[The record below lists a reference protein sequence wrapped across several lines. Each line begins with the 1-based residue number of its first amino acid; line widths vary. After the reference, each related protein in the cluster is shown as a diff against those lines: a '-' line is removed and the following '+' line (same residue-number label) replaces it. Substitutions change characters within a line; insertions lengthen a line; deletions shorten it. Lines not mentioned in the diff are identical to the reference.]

1 LSRKGILVV
10 IRLFLYRP
18 WHIRIQNISVSN
30 TIAHPAEFTNVEYVG
45 PCRCAFAI
53 RVKLL
58 YEDHRRFEL
67 SVLIQGVCATIGKE
81 RETDLMALIGM
92 RDVCWGFGDPPL
104 LENVTFQI
112 EKGERVCLVGRN
124 GVGKSS
130 LLKLLAGEIVPDK
143 GEVWR
148 RQGVAVAAMAQDVPA
163 RFDGTIFEVVAH
175 GFGATG
181 QALVEYNRIC
191 RSIETKSAPRLAD
204 RRDQLQQTLEADGGW
219 DLSTRVENILSRTRL
234 DPEMRFCDL
243 SAGLKRRTLFAR
255 ALAGKPDI
263 LLLDEPTNHLDI
275 HTILWMEEFIQNH
288 VKTLLFITHDR
299 AFLQKTAGRILELDR
314 GRLISFDCDY
324 PTYLKNKQT
333 ALEIEETQHR
343 VFDKK
348 LSKEEAWIRKG
359 IKARRTRN
367 EGRVRNLE
375 KMRAAYRARRHKIG
389 SVKLQVQ
396 EAERTGKLVIEAES
410 VGFAYG
416 KTPIVRDF
424 STVIMRGDKVGIMGP
439 NGVGKTTLLKILL
452 KKALPQKGG
461 VRHGTNLQVVYFDQ
475 LRAQLDEHKTVR
487 DNIDSGNDFI
497 VFNGRKRHVFSY
509 LQDFLFSPQRCL
521 TPVHVL
527 SGGEKNRLLLAR
539 LFTQPANVLVLDEPT
554 NDLDVDTLE
563 LLEELIFEYPG
574 TLLLVSHDRAFL
586 NNVVTST
593 IVFEGDGQVVEY
605 IGGYDDWLRQR
616 PQAAVVPSPEKSDLN
631 KARPGLRHAHPKN
644 WGTCSSGNCRPCLK
658 KSRPWNRNRRRCS
671 QPCPTPCFTKREKR
685 RLQGSNQISTAS
697 SRKLK
702 PPTDAGKSSIH
713 TGAGRRTIRAA
724 RCPDKGIIRTGADFL
739 DRQRMQPVVKITSG

>member
-1 LSRKGILVV
+1 
-10 IRLFLYRP
+10 
-18 WHIRIQNISVSN
+18 
-30 TIAHPAEFTNVEYVG
+30 
-45 PCRCAFAI
+45 
-53 RVKLL
+53 
-58 YEDHRRFEL
+58 
-67 SVLIQGVCATIGKE
+67 
-81 RETDLMALIGM
+81 
-92 RDVCWGFGDPPL
+92 
-104 LENVTFQI
+104 
-112 EKGERVCLVGRN
+112 
-124 GVGKSS
+124 
-130 LLKLLAGEIVPDK
+130 
-143 GEVWR
+143 
-148 RQGVAVAAMAQDVPA
+148 
-163 RFDGTIFEVVAH
+163 
-175 GFGATG
+175 
-181 QALVEYNRIC
+181 
-191 RSIETKSAPRLAD
+191 
-204 RRDQLQQTLEADGGW
+204 
-219 DLSTRVENILSRTRL
+219 
-234 DPEMRFCDL
+234 
-243 SAGLKRRTLFAR
+243 
-255 ALAGKPDI
+255 
-263 LLLDEPTNHLDI
+263 
-275 HTILWMEEFIQNH
+275 
-288 VKTLLFITHDR
+288 
-299 AFLQKTAGRILELDR
+299 
-314 GRLISFDCDY
+314 
-324 PTYLKNKQT
+324 
-333 ALEIEETQHR
+333 

-631 KARPGLRHAHPKN
+631 KARPG
-644 WGTCSSGNCRPCLK
+644 T
-658 KSRPWNRNRRRCS
+658 
-671 QPCPTPCFTKREKR
+671 
-685 RLQGSNQISTAS
+685 
-697 SRKLK
+697 
-702 PPTDAGKSSIH
+702 
-713 TGAGRRTIRAA
+713 AA
-724 RCPDKGIIRTGADFL
+724 RPSQKLGYMQQRELQALPQKIEALESEQAALFATLSDPLFYKKGKAEIARVKSNL
-739 DRQRMQPVVKITSG
+739 DRVEQEIETAYRRWEELDSHGGR